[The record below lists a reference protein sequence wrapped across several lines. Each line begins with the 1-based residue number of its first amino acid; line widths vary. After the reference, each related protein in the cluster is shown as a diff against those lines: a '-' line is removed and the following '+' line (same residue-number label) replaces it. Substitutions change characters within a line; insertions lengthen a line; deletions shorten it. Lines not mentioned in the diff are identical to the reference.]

1 MFKINNDDVSIIDS
15 VIRNGA
21 RKEEIQLYEE
31 MSLALDLMNTENN
44 FCVLH
49 KYVEKDTVYFEIATD
64 YPNDLP
70 INVGTL
76 FFNADLNFD
85 VQIKEYQHTCY
96 PENRFFNI
104 HLKKCN
110 I

>member
-44 FCVLH
+44 FLC
-49 KYVEKDTVYFEIATD
+49 TT
-64 YPNDLP
+64 
-70 INVGTL
+70 
-76 FFNADLNFD
+76 
-85 VQIKEYQHTCY
+85 
-96 PENRFFNI
+96 
-104 HLKKCN
+104 
-110 I
+110 